1 MKRNQPPKL
10 GLWDKLKL
18 LRILSDKTMFE
29 KLKSRKLWATVLGAA
44 LLSLGGQLGISQDL
58 TEQLV
63 QLIAAYI
70 IGQVIADA
78 GAARKS

>member
-18 LRILSDKTMFE
+18 LRLLSDKTMFE

-70 IGQVIADA
+70 IGQGIADA